1 MHSHIFRIYTG
12 LVLISGYLHPKMS
25 TSYKLGCSQI
35 KATKTELILA
45 SYSENM
51 TVSLFTLTIDEL
63 RSGHSEQ

>member
-1 MHSHIFRIYTG
+1 
-12 LVLISGYLHPKMS
+12 MS

-35 KATKTELILA
+35 KATKTELNLA

-63 RSGHSEQ
+63 RRGHSEQ